1 MTWASVQQ
9 TINVASGSCDDLM
22 AQTGVGQAREG
33 EESGL
38 VCSELQM
45 GSSWHLE
52 GC

>member
-1 MTWASVQQ
+1 MMWTSVHQ
-9 TINVASGSCDDLM
+9 TIDVASGSCDDLT

-38 VCSELQM
+38 VCSEVQM

-52 GC
+52 RC